1 MKKSK
6 LLASVALASM
16 IVGSQVALA
25 DHTKEHKAEEKE
37 KNSCKGKEKNSC
49 KGKEG
54 KMEGKNACSGNNGC
68 DGKMHEHPAAPA
80 KPEKKQ

>member
-16 IVGSQVALA
+16 IVGSQVAVA
-25 DHTKEHKAEEKE
+25 NHHEGDKKEEKE
-37 KNSCKGKEKNSC
+37 KNSCKGKDKNSC
-49 KGKEG
+49 SGK
-54 KMEGKNACSGNNGC
+54 KAEGKNHCSGPNGC
-68 DGKMHEHPAAPA
+68 DGKMEEHPAAPA